1 MILNERIK
9 NLQTNKDLVEE
20 EKRILLENQKKA
32 EAKLEKVMAENNL
45 I

>member
-20 EKRILLENQKKA
+20 EKRILQENTTKA
-32 EAKLEKVMAENNL
+32 EEKLKKVMAEMNH
-45 I
+45 